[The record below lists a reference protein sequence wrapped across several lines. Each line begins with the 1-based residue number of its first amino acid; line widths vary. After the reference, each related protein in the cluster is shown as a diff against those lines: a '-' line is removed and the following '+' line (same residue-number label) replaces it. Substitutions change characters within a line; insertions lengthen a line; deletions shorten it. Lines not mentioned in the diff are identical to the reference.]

1 MKISEQAESAIEAKF
16 KSKKMELQVVKY
28 VLTVEPGVC
37 AGLEPGWFSI
47 QPLQDVIEL
56 CRELRVCLTRETLL
70 YELRKAGKFK
80 AGKSGEAGLQS
91 VYEHYVTE
99 AFKVSLNGVNSSSV
113 RVLMR
118 QLYELSESRTV
129 LFSIKSIIKNI
140 ESFNINKVKD
150 KFRALARNNYRE
162 QDDLE
167 GDYLDDYE
175 ERLRQVQEKGE
186 RGDILIPT
194 GVSKLDWQIGGI
206 MPAEFGVVVGR
217 TGLGKTAMLVNMAL
231 NAWLKDFNIAF
242 ATGEMRKV
250 LIQYRMDSN
259 LARIEGDKFR
269 TGKFTMQDF
278 ERWAATIDGM
288 RQMRESFLE
297 VEAFPRN
304 FNTDNLTDWLYR
316 IQDKHSAPVHILFV
330 DYLNI
335 MEGVKSKKDRGEW
348 QSQANAVW
356 DLKTLS
362 ETFNGGGLP
371 TWTAG
376 QIKDEFYDV
385 EQLTLEAPKYAR
397 AISETAPIVCGLV
410 RTEDDILYNT
420 MQLQILKMRN
430 ASPPKRAI
438 LLHPDLNFMRIND
451 RTKAR
456 VKSLFDLE
464 YEENPKKR
472 KRTGGRKR
480 RLDK

>member
-1 MKISEQAESAIEAKF
+1 MKISEKAESAIEAKF

-28 VLTVEPGVC
+28 VLTVEPGIC
-37 AGLEPGWFSI
+37 SGLEPAWFSI

-56 CRELRVCLTRETLL
+56 CRALRVCLTRETLL
-70 YELRKAGKFK
+70 HELRKAGKFK
-80 AGKSGEAGLQS
+80 AGKSGETGLQS
-91 VYEHYVTE
+91 VYAHYVTE
-99 AFKVSLNGVNSSSV
+99 VFKVSLNGVNASSI

-118 QLYELSESRTV
+118 QLYELSESRTI

-140 ESFNINKVKD
+140 DSFNVDRIKD
-150 KFRALARNNYRE
+150 KFRILSRNNYQE
-162 QDDLE
+162 LDDLE
-167 GDYLDDYE
+167 GDYLDDYD
-175 ERLRQVQEKGE
+175 ERLRKVQEKAA

-194 GVSKLDWQIGGI
+194 GVSKFDWQIGGI
-206 MPAEFGVVVGR
+206 MPAEFGVIAGR

-231 NAWLKDFNIAF
+231 NAWLKDFNVAF

-269 TGKFTMQDF
+269 TGKFTVQDF
-278 ERWAATIDGM
+278 ERWAASIDGM
-288 RQMRESFLE
+288 RQVRESFLE

-304 FNTDNLTDWLYR
+304 FNTDNLTDWLHR
-316 IQDKHSAPVHILFV
+316 IQDKHNAPVHVLFV

-335 MEGVKSKKDRGEW
+335 MESVKSRKDRGEW

-362 ETFNGGGLP
+362 ETFNGGCLA

-376 QIKDEFYDV
+376 QIKDEFYDA
-385 EQLTLEAPKYAR
+385 EQLTLEALKYAR

-430 ASPPKRAI
+430 AAPPKNAI
-438 LLHPDLNFMRIND
+438 LLHPDLTFMRIND

-464 YEENPKKR
+464 YSEDPKKR
-472 KRTGGRKR
+472 KRTGGRKKSLR
-480 RLDK
+480 K

>member
-1 MKISEQAESAIEAKF
+1 MKISEKAESAIEAKF

-28 VLTVEPGVC
+28 VLTVEPGIC
-37 AGLEPGWFSI
+37 AGLKPGWFSI
-47 QPLQDVIEL
+47 QVLQDVIEL

-91 VYEHYVTE
+91 VYEHYITE
-99 AFKVSLNGVNSSSV
+99 VFKVSLSSVNSSSI

-118 QLYELSESRTV
+118 QLYELSESRAV
-129 LFSIKSIIKNI
+129 LFAIKHIIKNVD
-140 ESFNINKVKD
+140 SFNILKIKD
-150 KFRALARNNYRE
+150 KFRALSRNDYRE
-162 QDDLE
+162 LDDL
-167 GDYLDDYE
+167 GGNYLDDYE
-175 ERLRQVQEKGE
+175 ERLRQVQEKAVRE
-186 RGDILIPT
+186 DILIPT
-194 GVSKLDWQIGGI
+194 GISKFDWQIGGI
-206 MPAEFGVVVGR
+206 MPAEFGVIIGR
-217 TGLGKTAMLVNMAL
+217 TGLGKTATLVNMAL
-231 NAWLKDFNIAF
+231 NAWLKDFNVAF

-259 LARIEGDKFR
+259 LARVASDKFR

-278 ERWAATIDGM
+278 ERWATTIDGM

-304 FNTDNLTDWLYR
+304 FNVDNLVDWLHQ
-316 IQDKHSAPVHILFV
+316 IQDKHRAQVHVLFV

-348 QSQANAVW
+348 QSQANVVW

-362 ETFNGGGLP
+362 ETFNGGRLA

-376 QIKDEFYDV
+376 QIKDEFYDA

-430 ASPPKRAI
+430 ASPPKRSI

-451 RTKAR
+451 RAKCR

-464 YEENPKKR
+464 YAEDPKKR
-472 KRTGGRKR
+472 KRTGRRKR
-480 RLDK
+480 SLRK